1 MTQRQGFLVIDR
13 LIGGL
18 SGGGT
23 RMREG
28 CSLDEVERLAR
39 GMSLKNGTLGV
50 GVGGAKCG
58 IDIDPR
64 DPDAYP
70 ILVRFIRMMRAVF
83 ETYMGTGEDMGTSQ
97 ALLQRAFRDAG
108 LESPL
113 IASLNKSHD
122 RQATVVRVRVALD
135 LADDGIPLVDCVGGF
150 GVAEAAEAG
159 LHELGI
165 PIRGARV
172 AIQGFGSMGGSSAR
186 YLKRKGA
193 RVIAVADVHGCVAN
207 PDGLDIDALLA
218 GRDEHGGIDRST
230 LRRADAQLARD
241 EWLSQA
247 AEVLVP
253 AAIADT
259 FHEGNCDLVSAPLVV
274 EAANIPTTEGASR
287 RLAERGNLVIPDFV
301 ANAGTNAWFWWLLL
315 GEIEPTIEAAF
326 ARISTTMR
334 NTVGTVLE
342 RARERGLLPREA
354 AEELALRQLDVLSE
368 EAGEKPA

>member
-1 MTQRQGFLVIDR
+1 
-13 LIGGL
+13 
-18 SGGGT
+18 
-23 RMREG
+23 MREG

-58 IDIDPR
+58 IDVDPR
-64 DPDAYP
+64 DADAYP
-70 ILVRFIRMMRAVF
+70 ILVRFIRTMRPVF
-83 ETYMGTGEDMGTSQ
+83 ETYMGTGEDMGTNQ
-97 ALLQRAFRDAG
+97 ALLERAFRDAG

-113 IASLNKSHD
+113 IASLNKSRD
-122 RQATVVRVRVALD
+122 RESTVARVRAALA
-135 LADDGIPLVDCVGGF
+135 LADEGIPLVDCVGGF

-159 LHELGI
+159 LYELGI
-165 PIRGARV
+165 PTRGARV

-186 YLKRKGA
+186 YLARKGA
-193 RVIAVADVHGCVAN
+193 RVIAAADVDGCVAN
-207 PDGLDIDALLA
+207 PDGLDVDALLA
-218 GRDEHGGIDRST
+218 GRDEHGRIDRST
-230 LRRADAQLARD
+230 LRPGDAQLARD

-259 FHEGNCDLVSAPLVV
+259 IHEGNCDLVSAPLVV
-274 EAANIPTTEGASR
+274 EAANIPTTERASR
-287 RLAERGNLVIPDFV
+287 QLAERGILVIPDFV

-334 NTVGTVLE
+334 NTVGAVLE
-342 RARERGLLPREA
+342 RARERSRLPREA
-354 AEELALRQLDVLSE
+354 AEELALRQLEALSE
-368 EAGEKPA
+368 EAGEKL